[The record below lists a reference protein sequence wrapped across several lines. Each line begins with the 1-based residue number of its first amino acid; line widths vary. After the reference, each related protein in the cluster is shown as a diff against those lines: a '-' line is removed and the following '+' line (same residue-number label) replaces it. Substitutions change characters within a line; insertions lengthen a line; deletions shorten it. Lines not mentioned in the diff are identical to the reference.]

1 MEALK
6 ELQLLATKDEEKDLV
21 DQFEDS
27 HNCKGITIVC
37 ANQSSIRQVM
47 MYEKSYFFY
56 NI

>member
-37 ANQSSIRQVM
+37 AN
-47 MYEKSYFFY
+47 
-56 NI
+56 